1 MDSAKDLVKV
11 WILPYKD
18 KSFQVGGSM
27 NQEDLVSL
35 LLTLAQNLDG
45 FAWSP
50 YNIPEVDLEFIT
62 HKLNVDPLFP
72 SKKQNSRRSAKQ
84 HIEVVKE
91 EVARL
96 K

>member
-1 MDSAKDLVKV
+1 VDSAEDLVKV

-18 KSFQVGGSM
+18 KNFQVGGSM

-45 FAWSP
+45 FDWSP
-50 YNIPEVDLEFIT
+50 YNVPEVDLEFIT
-62 HKLNVDPLFP
+62 HKLNVDPSFP
-72 SKKQNSRRSAKQ
+72 PKKQNPRRSAKQ
-84 HIEVVKE
+84 HIKVVKK